1 MNRILTIVTLLC
13 TTPAWAKD
21 LDSFIQLRLSE
32 SKIEASY
39 QYGNRGLAE
48 RLVNVYCQEQF
59 GKSGNLQRGAC
70 TKMLPM
76 EANSCIAR
84 GLCE

>member
-1 MNRILTIVTLLC
+1 MIQMLTILMLLC
-13 TTPAWAKD
+13 ATPAWARD
-21 LDSFIQLRLSE
+21 LDTSIQLRLDE
-32 SKIEASY
+32 QKIEASY
-39 QYGNRGLAE
+39 QHGNRGLAE
-48 RLVNVYCQEQF
+48 RLVNVYCLEQF

-76 EANSCIAR
+76 EANRCIAR